1 MSSDTK
7 ITSNDYKIGLNA
19 PTIDK
24 VPRGTTVKEFNSKIT
39 LPQGATS
46 KVLELDHSTVF
57 PEGKL
62 KGVMFLEVTAED
74 GTVVYYWAN
83 VDRNNEAYLKPGNYV
98 INEKDKILSGVIQ
111 NINYKDFLDS
121 LVLPEGAVA
130 KIYSFDHK
138 NIITSGFVNNTMILR
153 ISAENIYT
161 YREYKIRTEPIKIKL
176 GSKFLS
182 TSIIPAVMNKTVY
195 MPAEAFVKS
204 LGAKYTYDKVKSA
217 ISINKTNIS
226 IIMNISSTAT
236 IVNKNTFSIEAP
248 PILINGIPYVSTKFV
263 AEMLN
268 YSYKF
273 DEKTKIVEIK

>member
-1 MSSDTK
+1 
-7 ITSNDYKIGLNA
+7 
-19 PTIDK
+19 
-24 VPRGTTVKEFNSKIT
+24 
-39 LPQGATS
+39 
-46 KVLELDHSTVF
+46 
-57 PEGKL
+57 
-62 KGVMFLEVTAED
+62 
-74 GTVVYYWAN
+74 
-83 VDRNNEAYLKPGNYV
+83 
-98 INEKDKILSGVIQ
+98 
-111 NINYKDFLDS
+111 
-121 LVLPEGAVA
+121 
-130 KIYSFDHK
+130 
-138 NIITSGFVNNTMILR
+138 
-153 ISAENIYT
+153 
-161 YREYKIRTEPIKIKL
+161 
-176 GSKFLS
+176 
-182 TSIIPAVMNKTVY
+182 MNKTVY